1 MANRILVP
9 VDGSPPS
16 KAGLEHALSS
26 YPDADIVALH
36 VMTPYESTGADDPPL
51 PDELSEAWHEQAR
64 ERADAILGEAAE
76 LAAEYGRS
84 IDTALEVGEAW
95 RVVVDYAR
103 DNDVEHVVMGSHG
116 RDDRRGV
123 GLGSVAE
130 AVVRRSSGTV
140 TVVR

>member
-16 KAGLEHALSS
+16 KAGLTHALSS
-26 YPDADIVALH
+26 HPDASIVVLH
-36 VMTPYESTGADDPPL
+36 VMTPYESTGDEDPPL
-51 PDELSEAWHEQAR
+51 PDELSENWHEQAR
-64 ERADAILGEAAE
+64 ERAETILAEATD
-76 LAAEYGRS
+76 LAAEYGNS
-84 IDTALEVGEAW
+84 VDTELEVGEAW
-95 RVVVDYAR
+95 RAVVDYAEA
-103 DNDVEHVVMGSHG
+103 NDVDHIVMGSHG